1 MAPRILIIDRNEAFA
16 TMLEQMLSTDGGYD
30 VQAVH
35 TGRDALAVLQ
45 TADFDLTILDMDLG
59 PQDMDYQALIQSV
72 RRIRPT
78 MRLML
83 IPLMGADLPP
93 EAGELDIQ
101 GTLTK
106 PFFADDLLPG
116 IKKALTRRVSRPQP
130 AQPAERPTPSTP
142 KTDPANR
149 PAPTGPAAAP
159 GGAET
164 QSGLRSVLVELA
176 HETAADSVLLLSIGA
191 AGPKVVAHVS
201 ALGVKRIDELAA
213 LIYDS
218 TRAAQKVAGF
228 LEQSEAPFEHNMFEG
243 SRLRVYALALS
254 AELLLVV
261 VTPIGT
267 PLGTIRHNLR
277 RARRD
282 LALT

>member
-1 MAPRILIIDRNEAFA
+1 MAPRILIIDRNEAFT

-35 TGRDALAVLQ
+35 SGRDALAVLQ
-45 TADFDLTILDMDLG
+45 TANFDLTILDVDLG
-59 PQDMDYQALIQSV
+59 PQGMEYQALIQSV
-72 RRIRPT
+72 RRIRPA
-78 MRLML
+78 MRFML

-101 GTLTK
+101 GMLTK

-130 AQPAERPTPSTP
+130 ARPTERPTPGAP
-142 KTDPANR
+142 KTKPANR
-149 PAPTGPAAAP
+149 PALTGPAAAP
-159 GGAET
+159 EDTKARP
-164 QSGLRSVLVELA
+164 GLRSVLTELA
-176 HETAADSVLLLSIGA
+176 RETAADSVLLLSIGA
-191 AGPKVVAHVS
+191 AGPRVVAHVS
-201 ALGVKRIDELAA
+201 ALGAKRIDEFAA

-218 TRAAQKVAGF
+218 IRAAQEVAGF
-228 LEQSEAPFEHNMFEG
+228 LEQSEAPFEHNMLEG